1 MSGHVKGHWFI
12 CAEMGKGRLSIV
24 DYFSL
29 LTNVGD
35 EQTCL
40 LIIFLFLFPYPT
52 PYTVTRETAFI
63 QALLSGA
70 AARTIGQACKDEDRT
85 LKNCTCKQE
94 GLSGKDA
101 EGNFIVYECSA
112 NPKSGN
118 KLMEKF
124 VFPPDSDPTEGS
136 LETQIEGHN
145 NMFGIDVSDCST
157 SRDSSPRG
165 GNERTASSILA

>member
-1 MSGHVKGHWFI
+1 M
-12 CAEMGKGRLSIV
+12 LSV
-24 DYFSL
+24 MNLYAHYFLVPFPIPL
-29 LTNVGD
+29 L
-35 EQTCL
+35 
-40 LIIFLFLFPYPT
+40 

-101 EGNFIVYECSA
+101 DGNFIVYECSA

-124 VFPPDSDPTEGS
+124 LFPPGSEPDEGT
-136 LETQIEGHN
+136 LETQIEWHN
-145 NMFGIDVSDCST
+145 NVFGIDVSDCAT
-157 SRDSSPRG
+157 SRDTCSLPHG
-165 GNERTASSILA
+165 GSERRTASSILG